1 MSAVMLSDVVWSS
14 AESQPPPEPAGVGA
28 EAPVTLARWEERKKS
43 MVKVGCIL
51 FILPRQHLWSKF
63 SAVGNWVPVISW
75 AVFTTCWSALQS
87 DEEQFLYYTVCE
99 YALDGTAVKV
109 HEYLGTQRSLRLRRL

>member
-1 MSAVMLSDVVWSS
+1 MLSAVVWSS

-63 SAVGNWVPVISW
+63 SAVGNWVPVIR
-75 AVFTTCWSALQS
+75 AVCAFFWTTAHL
-87 DEEQFLYYTVCE
+87 FL
-99 YALDGTAVKV
+99 
-109 HEYLGTQRSLRLRRL
+109 LRN